1 LLKRPAANYL
11 AGDVTRPGFFR
22 SHGLLLLVATVLL
35 LSLAAGYAA
44 DRVATDRR
52 SPIERAEAI
61 AQTGRLDAAERVYLT
76 LAEERPADVPL
87 LVALLDNHD
96 RLVRQRLLRSVP
108 DPDDELPAP
117 ALAAPV
123 DEERIDA
130 VLASPA
136 LSGDA
141 KLLVR
146 WWRLVLADA
155 DDATARHDVVTAATR
170 QPPAPWANHLLGR
183 AAEREGNEALA
194 AEAFAHEA
202 EAFGDRRDDAAAAC
216 HFWIESGDWNRLGE
230 ALAEAQFAHQ
240 VPAGVFLENAIA
252 RHHWLAAA
260 RWFVLAHYEGATAGI
275 WLLAAL
281 SGLVWFA
288 FCAVVGRIGE
298 RPALRAPLFAAAFAL
313 GVGSTY
319 LVIALSILEE
329 NVLHFVENGQ
339 AAADVI
345 YYVLGVGLREELSK
359 ALFVL
364 PLCFVIKRWGTR
376 RDALA
381 CGALVGLGFAVEEN
395 VGYFQLGLS
404 TALARFL
411 TANFLHL
418 STTGIVAVAIDDAM
432 RGHSERHERLDGW
445 TQTLPLVVVTHGVYD
460 FFLSNAA
467 PTGASFASML
477 TFFLLARR
485 FVNVLRELP
494 GREGPLLPMFLV
506 GLAVVAGG
514 TFIYAST
521 LVGVAH
527 AAVSIAVGALGLA
540 IIALVFGRE
549 FGSVTVLRRR

>member
-1 LLKRPAANYL
+1 
-11 AGDVTRPGFFR
+11 VTRPGFLR
-22 SHGLLLLVATVLL
+22 SHALLALVASVLL

-44 DRVATDRR
+44 DRLATRQR
-52 SPIERAEAI
+52 PPVERAEAL
-61 AQTGRLDAAERVYLT
+61 AQTGRFDAAEAMYLA
-76 LAEERPADVPL
+76 LAAQRPSDVPL

-96 RLVRQRLLRSVP
+96 RLVRSRLARAAP
-108 DPDDELPAP
+108 DPDDELEPP
-117 ALAAPV
+117 TMAAPV
-123 DEERIDA
+123 DEDRIDA

-136 LSGDA
+136 LVGDA
-141 KLLVR
+141 RLLVR

-155 DDATARHDVVTAATR
+155 EDARERHEVVEAATR
-170 QPPAPWANHLLGR
+170 LSPVPWANHLLGR
-183 AAEREGNEALA
+183 VADRDGNQALA
-194 AEAFAHEA
+194 AEAFAREA
-202 EAFGDRRDDAAAAC
+202 EAFADRRDDATAAC
-216 HFWIESGDWNRLGE
+216 HIWIDAHDWDRLGE
-230 ALAEAQFAHQ
+230 ALSRAQFARQ
-240 VPAGVFLENAIA
+240 VPAAVFLDNAIA
-252 RHHWLAAA
+252 RHQWLGAA
-260 RWFVLAHYEGATAGI
+260 RWFFVAHYEGATVGI
-275 WLLAAL
+275 WSLAAL

-298 RPALRAPLFAAAFAL
+298 RPRLRLPLFAAAFAL
-313 GVGSTY
+313 GVASTY

-329 NVLHFVENGQ
+329 DVLHFVEKGQ

-364 PLCFVIKRWGTR
+364 PLSFAIVRWGTR

-395 VGYFQLGLS
+395 VGYFQQGLS

-418 STTGIVAVAIDDAM
+418 STTGIVAVAIDDAL
-432 RGHSERHERLDGW
+432 RGHTDHRERQDGW
-445 TQTLPLVVVTHGVYD
+445 SQTLPLVVVTHGVYD
-460 FFLSNAA
+460 FFLSSSA
-467 PTGASFASML
+467 PNGASFASML
-477 TFFLLARR
+477 TFVLLARR

-514 TFIYAST
+514 TFVYAST
-521 LVGVAH
+521 LVGVRH
-527 AAVSIAVGALGLA
+527 AALSIALGALGLV

-549 FGSVTVLRRR
+549 FGSVTAFRRR